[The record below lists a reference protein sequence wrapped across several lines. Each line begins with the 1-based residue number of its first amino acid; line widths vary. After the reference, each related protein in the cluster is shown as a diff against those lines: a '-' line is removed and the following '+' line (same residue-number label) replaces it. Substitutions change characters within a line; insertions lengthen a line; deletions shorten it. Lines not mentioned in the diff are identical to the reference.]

1 MSTENGP
8 LFQVLLVEDTL
19 TQAML
24 LQHQLERGGIR
35 TKVARSGVKALETLK
50 ETRPGLVL
58 SDINMPE
65 MSGYEL
71 CRAIKE
77 NPETEDLPF
86 VLLGTAL
93 KTEEIVE
100 IVNCGADDF
109 LLKNLEEDALVARVR
124 RALDRGSQKHSR
136 EKQSL
141 TVGIDGRD
149 HDLAIS
155 AEQMSTILVS
165 LYDMLCLKSR

>member
-1 MSTENGP
+1 MSTANEP
-8 LFQVLLVEDTL
+8 QIQVLLVEDTL

-24 LQHQLERGGIR
+24 FQHQLERSGISTR
-35 TKVARSGVKALETLK
+35 VARSGMKALETLK
-50 ETRPGLVL
+50 ESRPRLVL

-71 CRAIKE
+71 CRAIKG
-77 NPETEDLPF
+77 NPETEDLTF

-109 LLKNLEEDALVARVR
+109 LLKNLEEEALVARVK
-124 RALDRGSQKHSR
+124 RALARSPKIPGR
-136 EKQSL
+136 EKQNL

-149 HDLAIS
+149 HDLEVS